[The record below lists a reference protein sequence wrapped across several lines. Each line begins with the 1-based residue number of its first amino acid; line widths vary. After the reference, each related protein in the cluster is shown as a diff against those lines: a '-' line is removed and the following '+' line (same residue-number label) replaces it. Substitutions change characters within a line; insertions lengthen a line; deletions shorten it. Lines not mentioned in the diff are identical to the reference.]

1 VVSAL
6 VEHDHRFSLLGDEAL
21 SLSRWVTPD
30 PDLADVPFVALDLET
45 TGSRPGGGKITEIGA
60 VRIEGLK
67 QVAQFNTLVNPM
79 RPIPPF
85 ITHITGITP
94 EMVADA
100 PRIEEIVPE
109 LLEFLKGAVIV
120 AHNASFDVTFLNY
133 ELRRLKGRIL
143 GEGAFDTLPLSRAL
157 APGLPNY
164 RLGTVAQALGAPA
177 GQWHRAL
184 ADAQA
189 CGHVFLTLVGR
200 MQERGITSLGEA
212 RAFMGPNSRSCVDK
226 LRLTRDIPRT
236 PGAYRFLDKDG
247 RILYIGKA
255 EHLRDRVR
263 SYFVTNAH
271 PARKVRQAIR
281 QVEQIEWTETCTPLE
296 AVVKEQE
303 LILEHRPPC
312 NVHGGRPENYAYL
325 KVSRSKMGLHLFTT
339 SQAPKSLTFD
349 KTFHQCL
356 DPDTSANESLII
368 GPFRGR
374 SRLAAAMELLQK
386 LYRLRRCPR
395 RSEGRPCVRGHTG
408 HCLAPC
414 SGDPEA
420 IASHD
425 SAILGIVS
433 WIAGLDALDVED
445 PKELVRGLLD
455 SLSAQCRFEE
465 AQWTSSALE
474 DLLSV
479 RRSYASLSQARG
491 LRVAAL
497 WVNGSDAGPSVRV
510 NLVWNGK
517 LVEQATVLCS
527 GTEPGFRHLLEKM
540 VAAQNGRR
548 ERTDLPELIAVPQE
562 ELDGILA
569 VNRWFKETPSPAV
582 VMLDEDEGAS
592 ESLEEWCR
600 LLIEEAARIVEE
612 NARP

>member
-1 VVSAL
+1 MQLQLSMGVADRLHEALLVRGEPLDVVEAACLLIATSSCPASLSHRVVSAL

-21 SLSRWVTPD
+21 SLSRWVTARPGFGGR
-30 PDLADVPFVALDLET
+30 AVRR
-45 TGSRPGGGKITEIGA
+45 TGPRDNRIRPGGSKITEIGA
-60 VRIEGLK
+60 VRIEGLR

-271 PARKVRQAIR
+271 PHARFAKPSA
-281 QVEQIEWTETCTPLE
+281 
-296 AVVKEQE
+296 
-303 LILEHRPPC
+303 
-312 NVHGGRPENYAYL
+312 
-325 KVSRSKMGLHLFTT
+325 
-339 SQAPKSLTFD
+339 KS
-349 KTFHQCL
+349 
-356 DPDTSANESLII
+356 
-368 GPFRGR
+368 
-374 SRLAAAMELLQK
+374 
-386 LYRLRRCPR
+386 
-395 RSEGRPCVRGHTG
+395 
-408 HCLAPC
+408 
-414 SGDPEA
+414 
-420 IASHD
+420 
-425 SAILGIVS
+425 
-433 WIAGLDALDVED
+433 
-445 PKELVRGLLD
+445 
-455 SLSAQCRFEE
+455 
-465 AQWTSSALE
+465 
-474 DLLSV
+474 
-479 RRSYASLSQARG
+479 
-491 LRVAAL
+491 
-497 WVNGSDAGPSVRV
+497 
-510 NLVWNGK
+510 
-517 LVEQATVLCS
+517 
-527 GTEPGFRHLLEKM
+527 
-540 VAAQNGRR
+540 
-548 ERTDLPELIAVPQE
+548 
-562 ELDGILA
+562 
-569 VNRWFKETPSPAV
+569 NR
-582 VMLDEDEGAS
+582 
-592 ESLEEWCR
+592 
-600 LLIEEAARIVEE
+600 
-612 NARP
+612 